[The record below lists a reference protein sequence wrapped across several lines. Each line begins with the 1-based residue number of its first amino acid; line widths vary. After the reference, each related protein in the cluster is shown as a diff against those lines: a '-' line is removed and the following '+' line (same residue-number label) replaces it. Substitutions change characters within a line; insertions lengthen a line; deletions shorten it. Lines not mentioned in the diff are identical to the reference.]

1 MPFNQ
6 QKFSNELINTIIG
19 PETSIKG
26 SLHSQRS
33 MQIDGT
39 VEGEINCQ
47 GDVYIGEKSVIKAR
61 IIARSVT
68 VSGEVFGN
76 IETLKGLSISKTGKV
91 YGDITG
97 DQLNVDEGG
106 IYRGKVN
113 MDVISSKSPY
123 EGDLQFTTKG

>member
-6 QKFSNELINTIIG
+6 EKFSNNLINTIIG

-26 SLHSQRS
+26 ALHSQRS
-33 MQIDGT
+33 IQIDGL

-47 GDVYIGEKSVIKAR
+47 GDVFIGEKSSIKAS

-76 IETLKGLSISKTGKV
+76 VETLKGLRIMKTGKV

-97 DQLNVDEGG
+97 DQLSVEEGG

-113 MDVISSKSPY
+113 MDVISTKTPF
-123 EGDLQFTTKG
+123 EDAADFKTT

>member
-1 MPFNQ
+1 MQFNQ

-26 SLHSQRS
+26 ALHSQRS

-47 GDVYIGEKSVIKAR
+47 GDVYIGEKSIIKAN

-91 YGDITG
+91 YGNITG
-97 DQLNVDEGG
+97 DQLNVEEGG

-123 EGDLQFTTKG
+123 EGDLQFMTKG